1 MPGHLALVTDST
13 AYLPQQAVDRHRIRV
28 VPLSVAVGDE
38 VFAEGVEI
46 SPKDVAEALRSKQRV
61 TTSRPSP
68 ETFAAAYRAAAEAG
82 ARGIVSIHLSAEL
95 SGTAEAAQL
104 AAAEVS
110 IPVRVVDSRLVGMAL
125 GSCVLAA
132 AESAQALDAARAGS
146 ASGGGGGGG
155 DGTDGGQGAAVDA
168 DADAVE
174 VDLDRVVAAAE
185 DRAAGTASF
194 FYVDTLEHLRRGGRI
209 GTAQALV
216 GSALAVKPL
225 LHLAGGRIEPLE
237 KVRTASRAIA
247 RLEEIAVERAGQRPV
262 DITVHHLAAENRAEP
277 LAERLRERVPGL
289 KELYVSEVGAVIG
302 AHVGPGLLAVVVSPI
317 VASSD

>member
-1 MPGHLALVTDST
+1 MLGHLALVTDST
-13 AYLPQQAVDRHRIRV
+13 AYLPQEAVDRHRIQV

-46 SPKDVAEALRSKQRV
+46 SPKDVAEALRAKRRV

-68 ETFAAAYRAAAEAG
+68 ETFTAAYLAAAEAG

-104 AAAEVS
+104 AAATAP

-132 AESAQALDAARAGS
+132 AELADALDAARAE
-146 ASGGGGGGG
+146 
-155 DGTDGGQGAAVDA
+155 TAVDRA
-168 DADAVE
+168 DAEADRVETE
-174 VDLDRVVAAAE
+174 VDLDQVVSAAE
-185 DRAAGTASF
+185 RRADVTSGF

-225 LHLAGGRIEPLE
+225 LHLSGGRIEPLE

-247 RLEEIAVERAGQRPV
+247 RLEEIAVEHAGAQPV
-262 DITVHHLAAENRAEP
+262 DITVHHLAAEQRAEA
-277 LAERLRERVPGL
+277 LAERLRERVPAVN
-289 KELYVSEVGAVIG
+289 ELYVSEVGAVIG
-302 AHVGPGLLAVVVSPI
+302 AHVGPGLLAVVVAPL
-317 VASSD
+317 VASPH

>member
-1 MPGHLALVTDST
+1 MLGHLALVTDST
-13 AYLPQQAVDRHRIRV
+13 AYLPQEAVDRHRIQV

-46 SPKDVAEALRSKQRV
+46 SPKDVAEALRAKRRV

-104 AAAEVS
+104 AAATAP

-132 AESAQALDAARAGS
+132 AELADSLDAARAG
-146 ASGGGGGGG
+146 AAGDEAGGDVRSDEDG
-155 DGTDGGQGAAVDA
+155 DGTGA
-168 DADAVE
+168 
-174 VDLDRVVAAAE
+174 DLDRVASAAE
-185 DRAAGTASF
+185 RRAEVTNGF

-247 RLEEIAVERAGQRPV
+247 RLEEIAVEHAGAQPV
-262 DITVHHLAAENRAEP
+262 DITVHHLAAEQRAEA
-277 LAERLRERVPGL
+277 LAERLRERVPAIN
-289 KELYVSEVGAVIG
+289 ELYVSEVGAVIG
-302 AHVGPGLLAVVVSPI
+302 AHVGPGLLAVVVAPVVESPR
-317 VASSD
+317 

>member
-13 AYLPQQAVDRHRIRV
+13 AYLPQQAVDRHRIQV

-82 ARGIVSIHLSAEL
+82 ARGVVSIHLSAEL
-95 SGTAEAAQL
+95 SGTVEAAQL
-104 AAAEVS
+104 AAAAAP

-125 GSCVLAA
+125 GGCVLAA
-132 AESAQALDAARAGS
+132 AESVAAREAARAGS
-146 ASGGGGGGG
+146 VTGDGDGEGDGDGGGGG
-155 DGTDGGQGAAVDA
+155 DGAVGADAAVA
-168 DADAVE
+168 
-174 VDLDRVVAAAE
+174 DLDLVVASAE
-185 DRAAGTASF
+185 ARAVGTAGF

-225 LHLAGGRIEPLE
+225 LHLSGGRIEPLE

-247 RLEEIAVERAGQRPV
+247 RLEEIAVERAGAEAV
-262 DITVHHLAAENRAEP
+262 DITVHHLAADQRAEQ
-277 LAERLRERVPGL
+277 LAERLRE
-289 KELYVSEVGAVIG
+289 
-302 AHVGPGLLAVVVSPI
+302 
-317 VASSD
+317 

>member
-13 AYLPQQAVDRHRIRV
+13 AYLPQQAVDRYRIQV

-82 ARGIVSIHLSAEL
+82 ARGVVSIHLSAEL
-95 SGTAEAAQL
+95 SGTVEAAQL
-104 AAAEVS
+104 AAAAAP

-125 GSCVLAA
+125 GGCVLAA
-132 AESAQALDAARAGS
+132 AESVAALEAARAGS
-146 ASGGGGGGG
+146 VSGDGDGDGG
-155 DGTDGGQGAAVDA
+155 DGAAGADAAVA
-168 DADAVE
+168 
-174 VDLDRVVAAAE
+174 DLDLVVASAE
-185 DRAAGTASF
+185 ARAAGTAGF

-225 LHLAGGRIEPLE
+225 LHLSGGRIEPLE

-247 RLEEIAVERAGQRPV
+247 RLEEIAVERAAQQPV
-262 DITVHHLAAENRAEP
+262 DITVHHLAAAHRAEP

-289 KELYVSEVGAVIG
+289 RELYVSEVGAVIG
-302 AHVGPGLLAVVVSPI
+302 AHVGPGLLAVVVSPVI
-317 VASSD
+317 VSPR

>member
-1 MPGHLALVTDST
+1 MLGHLALVTDST
-13 AYLPQQAVDRHRIRV
+13 AYLPQEAVDRHRIQV

-46 SPKDVAEALRSKQRV
+46 SPKDVAEALRAKHRV

-68 ETFAAAYRAAAEAG
+68 ETFTAAYRVAAEAG
-82 ARGIVSIHLSAEL
+82 ARGIVSVHLSAEL

-104 AAAEVS
+104 AAATAP

-132 AESAQALDAARAGS
+132 AELADALDAARAAEAAGD
-146 ASGGGGGGG
+146 AGVEG
-155 DGTDGGQGAAVDA
+155 DGDSAEA
-168 DADAVE
+168 
-174 VDLDRVVAAAE
+174 DLDHVVSAAE
-185 DRAAGTASF
+185 RRAEVTNGF

-247 RLEEIAVERAGQRPV
+247 RLEEIAVEHAGTQPV
-262 DITVHHLAAENRAEP
+262 DITVHHLAAEQRAEA
-277 LAERLRERVPGL
+277 LAERLRERVPAIN
-289 KELYVSEVGAVIG
+289 ELYVSEVGAVIG
-302 AHVGPGLLAVVVSPI
+302 AHVGPGLLAVVVAPV
-317 VASSD
+317 VAPPR

>member
-13 AYLPQQAVDRHRIRV
+13 AYLPQQAVDRYRIQV

-82 ARGIVSIHLSAEL
+82 ARGVVSIHLSAEL
-95 SGTAEAAQL
+95 SGTVEAAQL
-104 AAAEVS
+104 AAAAAP

-125 GSCVLAA
+125 GGCVLAA
-132 AESAQALDAARAGS
+132 AESVAALEAARAGS
-146 ASGGGGGGG
+146 VSGDGDGDGG
-155 DGTDGGQGAAVDA
+155 DRAAGADAAVA
-168 DADAVE
+168 
-174 VDLDRVVAAAE
+174 DLDLVVASAE
-185 DRAAGTASF
+185 ARAAGTAGF

-225 LHLAGGRIEPLE
+225 LHLSGGRIEPLE

-247 RLEEIAVERAGQRPV
+247 RLEEIAVERAAQQPV
-262 DITVHHLAAENRAEP
+262 DITVHHLAAAHRAEP

-289 KELYVSEVGAVIG
+289 RELYVSEVGAVIG
-302 AHVGPGLLAVVVSPI
+302 AHVGPGLLAVVVSPVI
-317 VASSD
+317 VSPH